1 MIKRGSHPHP
11 NPLPQA
17 GEGAKDSPQSSA
29 GGGAKDSP
37 RSSAGEGAKNSPLP
51 HRGRGQGE
59 GVSLAQA
66 LFAPRAVALVGASGD
81 AAKNTARPQRFLK
94 KHGYAGRVL
103 PINSTRR
110 EVLGERAWT
119 SLAEA
124 PGEIDHVFVMAP
136 GEAVERA
143 LEDCGKRGVPVMSIF
158 TDGFA
163 DAGEAGMARQARLVA
178 RARELGVRILG
189 PNSMGVVDVPGR
201 LALTVNA
208 VLEMDALPAG
218 AASIVSQSGT
228 MLGTLL
234 SRGAAR
240 ELGFAKLVSLGNEA
254 DIGAGELVELLAE
267 DADTRVILLFLE
279 TVRDAERLAGA
290 ARRAHAAG
298 KPVVAYKLGRSQLG
312 IALARSHTGALAGA
326 DAALDAYF
334 RDCGIVRVD
343 MLETLLEIAP
353 LVAGRK
359 PPDLERAAR
368 VAVVT
373 TTGGGAASVVDRL
386 GMFGIETVAPDS
398 KSPIVDLTMAATAE
412 QYTAVLDD
420 LFASAQCDGV
430 LAVVGSSA
438 QFHPQLAVEPIVRS
452 KKSAKPLAVFLTPHA
467 ERSLALLAGRGIPA
481 FRTPEACADAL
492 ASYFAWRSPR
502 TRTAAAPAEWP
513 RDLPRQGRLDEAQ
526 ALKLLASLGIPV
538 AEHAIAQPPGYA
550 HAVPY
555 PVATKALCAEILHK
569 TEAGAVCLGI
579 ADRTEFDR
587 KVRAM
592 LERVATARG
601 VLVQKMESGL
611 AEAIV
616 GYRDDPVVGPI
627 VLVGAGGTL
636 AEIYKDYAL
645 RLAPVSEEEAEEMI
659 ARVKGLATLR
669 GYRGLPRG
677 DARALAHAV
686 AALSR
691 LALIAGRPVAEA
703 EANPVIVKNKG
714 AVAVDALVVMKEKH
728 DNARHSRE
736 SGNPESA

>member
-1 MIKRGSHPHP
+1 V
-11 NPLPQA
+11 N
-17 GEGAKDSPQSSA
+17 
-29 GGGAKDSP
+29 
-37 RSSAGEGAKNSPLP
+37 
-51 HRGRGQGE
+51 
-59 GVSLAQA
+59 LAQV

-81 AAKNTARPQRFLK
+81 AEKNTARPQRFLK
-94 KHGYAGRVL
+94 KHGYAGRIV
-103 PINSTRR
+103 PINPTRT
-110 EVLGERAWT
+110 EVLGERAWP

-136 GEAVERA
+136 GAAVERA
-143 LEDCGKRGVPVMSIF
+143 LEDCGRRGVPVMSVF

-163 DAGEAGMARQARLVA
+163 DAGEGGMARQARLAA

-189 PNSMGVVDVPGR
+189 PNSMGVIDVPGR
-201 LALTVNA
+201 TALTVNA
-208 VLEMDALPAG
+208 VFEMDALPVG
-218 AASIVSQSGT
+218 GTSIVSQSGT

-240 ELGFAKLVSLGNEA
+240 GLGFAKLVSLGNEA

-290 ARRAHAAG
+290 ARHAHATG
-298 KPVVAYKLGRSQLG
+298 KPVVAYKLGRSLLG
-312 IALARSHTGALAGA
+312 EALARSHTGALAGT

-334 RDCGIVRVD
+334 RDCGIARVD
-343 MLETLLEIAP
+343 MLETLLEIGP
-353 LVAGRK
+353 LVSGRK
-359 PPDLERAAR
+359 PPDIERAAR

-386 GMFGIETVAPDS
+386 GMLGIETVAPKPD
-398 KSPIVDLTMAATAE
+398 SPIIDLTMAATTE
-412 QYTAVLDD
+412 QYTAVLDE
-420 LFASAQCDGV
+420 LLASPRCDAV

-452 KKSAKPLAVFLTPHA
+452 KRNAKPLAVFLTPHA
-467 ERSLALLAGRGIPA
+467 ERSLSLLAGQGIAA

-492 ASYFAWRSPR
+492 GAYFAWRTPR
-502 TRTAAAPAEWP
+502 TRTAVASTEWP
-513 RDLPRQGRLDEAQ
+513 PNLPRRGHLDEAQ
-526 ALKLLASLGIPV
+526 ALGLFFSLGIPV
-538 AEHAIAQPPGYA
+538 AQHAIAQPPGYA

-555 PVATKALCAEILHK
+555 PVAAKALSTDILHK
-569 TEAGAVCLGI
+569 TEGGAVCLGI
-579 ADRTEFDR
+579 IDRAEFDR

-592 LERVATARG
+592 LRRVPPGRG

-627 VLVGAGGTL
+627 VLVGMGGTL
-636 AEIYKDYAL
+636 AEIYRDYAL
-645 RLAPVSEEEAEEMI
+645 RLAPVSEDEAQEMI

-677 DARALAHAV
+677 DVRALANVV

-691 LALIAGRPVAEA
+691 LALVAGRPVAEA
-703 EANPVIVKNKG
+703 EANPVIVKGEG
-714 AVAVDALVVMKEKH
+714 AVAVDGLVATKE
-728 DNARHSRE
+728 
-736 SGNPESA
+736 